1 MTRIAFTG
9 VQFLDGEHPAR
20 GPVTIVVN
28 GPRIEKISD
37 HPRAADGVE
46 RKINVAGRTIMPG
59 MVMAHF
65 HATYYNLTVSSP
77 PIGLEAPV
85 PLQTL
90 RAVRNLEAL
99 MDHGFTSAVSAGAPW
114 AIDTSLKMAIE
125 AGTIR
130 GPRLVPCGRDVS
142 TTGHA
147 ADGSPW
153 YWQLPAEVLPVNRCD
168 GPDEFRRGV
177 REEIRRG
184 AEIIK
189 VFASPGHA
197 VPGDPQLVDVTE
209 AELAA
214 AAEAAHQRGALIRAH
229 VANKASIMRVLD
241 AGFDVIDHGD
251 GLDGECIDRIAG
263 TDVVVV
269 PSLVFV
275 DRLAAGLLA
284 GTRAGDAMRA
294 DINQMLEVL
303 PKANRAGVKLS
314 LGDDYGAV
322 GLPHEDFGYELEYY
336 VRTAG
341 IPALD
346 VIRWATVN
354 GARLVDRGKGPGP
367 LKEGAL
373 ADLLIVDGDPVKD
386 ITLLRKRERI
396 LAVMKDGVFYK
407 EPPQVLEQQRTHA
420 A

>member
-1 MTRIAFTG
+1 VDRT
-9 VQFLDGEHPAR
+9 
-20 GPVTIVVN
+20 
-28 GPRIEKISD
+28 
-37 HPRAADGVE
+37 
-46 RKINVAGRTIMPG
+46 INVAGRTIMPG
-59 MVMAHF
+59 MIMTHF
-65 HATYYNLTVSSP
+65 HATYYNLGITSP

-85 PLQTL
+85 PLQAL
-90 RAVRNLEAL
+90 RAARNLEAL
-99 MDHGFTSAVSAGAPW
+99 MNHGFTSAVSAGAPW
-114 AIDTSLKMAIE
+114 AIDTALKMAIE
-125 AGTIR
+125 EGTIR

-147 ADGSPW
+147 ADRAPW
-153 YWQLPAEVLPVNRCD
+153 YWHLPAEVLPISRCD
-168 GPDEFRRGV
+168 SPDEFRRGV

-197 VPGDPQLVDVTE
+197 VPGDPHLVDLTE

-251 GLDGECIDRIAG
+251 GLDGECIDRIADTG
-263 TDVVVV
+263 VVLV

-275 DRLAAGLLA
+275 ERVAGMLA
-284 GTRAGDAMRA
+284 GTPAGAAMRA
-294 DINQMLEVL
+294 DIDQMLEIL

-314 LGDDYGAV
+314 LGDDYGAA
-322 GLPHEDFGYELEYY
+322 GFPHDDFGYELEYY
-336 VRTAG
+336 VHTAG
-341 IPALD
+341 IPPLD

-354 GARLVDRGKGPGP
+354 SAQLVDRGQGPGP
-367 LKEGAL
+367 LKAAAL
-373 ADLLIVDGDPVKD
+373 ADLLIVDGDPVRD
-386 ITLLRKRERI
+386 ISLLRKRERI

-407 EPPQVLEQQRTHA
+407 EPPRALERPHPERISADGKSVAGVLRDITEAGR
-420 A
+420 

>member
-1 MTRIAFTG
+1 MTRIAFISAH
-9 VQFLDGEHPAR
+9 FLDGEHPAR
-20 GPVTIVVN
+20 GPVTVVVN
-28 GPRIEKISD
+28 GQRIEKISD
-37 HPRAADGVE
+37 NPRAADGVE

-65 HATYYNLTVSSP
+65 HATYYKLDVSSP

-125 AGTIR
+125 EGTIR

-153 YWQLPAEVLPVNRCD
+153 YWQLPAEVLPINRCD
-168 GPDEFRRGV
+168 GPDAFRRGV

-229 VANKASIMRVLD
+229 VANKAAIMRVLD

-251 GLDGECIDRIAG
+251 GFDSECIDRVAG
-263 TDVVVV
+263 TNVVLV
-269 PSLVFV
+269 PSLIFV
-275 DRLAAGLLA
+275 DRLATMLK
-284 GTRAGDAMRA
+284 GTRAGDVMRGA
-294 DINQMLEVL
+294 VDQMLEIL
-303 PKANRAGVKLS
+303 PKANRAGVKLT

-322 GLPHEDFGYELEYY
+322 GLPHDDYGCELEYY
-336 VRTAG
+336 VQTAG

-354 GARLVDRGKGPGP
+354 GARLVDGGKGPGL

-373 ADLLIVDGDPVKD
+373 ADLLILDGDPVKD
-386 ITLLRKRERI
+386 ITLLRKRDRI
-396 LAVMKDGVFYK
+396 VAVMKGGVFYK
-407 EPPQVLEQQRTHA
+407 EPPQALEQQRTQA